1 MQIPLDYY
9 RILGLPIQ
17 ATADQLK
24 QAHRDRGLQ
33 LPRREFSTAAIEA
46 RKQLIDDAYSV
57 LSNPDRRRDYDSKFL
72 ASAYTVDMAPE
83 PLLEARNSGL
93 EVSADLGEAALRSL
107 ATEPG
112 GSEAQSS
119 KIEIESDQ
127 LVGALLLLLELGEY
141 EQVLQLGQPQLSNPY
156 ASADGGMPPPD
167 SAQADVVLTLALA
180 CLELGREQW
189 QQRQYEVAAES
200 LQTGHELLARGNHFP
215 NLRAE
220 IQTELYKLRPYR
232 VLELLARP
240 LDQTRERRQ
249 GIKLLKAMLEDRGG
263 IEGTE
268 DDLSGLAID
277 DFLRFIQQLR
287 DYLTASEQQELFE
300 HEARRP
306 SPVATYLTVYALL
319 ARGFARHQPALV
331 RRAKQLLLRLGAQQ
345 DVHLEQAV
353 CALLLG
359 QTEEANRALEMSQEY
374 EPLAYIREHSRQS
387 PDLLPGLC
395 LYAERWLKDEL
406 FPHFRDFKN
415 QEATLK
421 DYFADAQVQAYLET
435 MPTGPT
441 EARSPQF
448 PATATAP
455 PGTDQYANVHYSD
468 DQYSETR
475 YADGQYLGP
484 QYSGTQYSSAQV
496 PTIEGSLPIG
506 APTMP
511 SPPAS
516 RRDEGPN
523 QRSKAS
529 YGNGSNGY
537 NGNGYTSSADA
548 APSHNGNGN
557 GRLGPAA
564 LQDEQADP
572 TPPDFRRAALHDENL
587 SVAERVAQL
596 SPEGKMAGAGIARD
610 ADSKR
615 EAPKRGALKRE
626 VSKREVSKRGAP
638 KPSDR
643 AAAPRERRASASDPG
658 TLAPGQAFSSENAEL
673 RRDRPAAPRW
683 GRLALVGLA
692 GIVGVGILGF
702 GTMRALGWVAGVFS
716 GPRISGQP
724 LAIRLDQPAFE
735 IPDAPPAPTEIG
747 VNDMAGRVINEW
759 LEIKRGALGE
769 SYQGDRLDDILLE
782 PVLTQ
787 WRRRADAAAAESWYW
802 EYEHTVEIESVSP
815 DDPTADQLQAIALV
829 SEQARLFEFGV
840 ENTSAA
846 YNDTLRMQYDLV
858 RQDGKWFVQGMSK
871 LADAN

>member
-46 RKQLIDDAYSV
+46 RKQLIDEAYTV
-57 LSNPDRRRDYDSKFL
+57 LSDRDRRRDYDSKFL
-72 ASAYTVDMAPE
+72 VSAYTVDMADPLPE
-83 PLLEARNSGL
+83 SRTPGL
-93 EVSADLGEAALRSL
+93 EVSADVGEAALRSL

-141 EQVLQLGQPQLSNPY
+141 EQVLQLGQPQLGNPY
-156 ASADGGMPPPD
+156 ASGGLAPPEP
-167 SAQADVVLTLALA
+167 AQDDVVLILALA

-189 QQRQYEVAAES
+189 QQRQYEIAAES

-220 IQTELYKLRPYR
+220 IQAELYKLRPYR

-249 GIKLLKAMLEDRGG
+249 GLKLLKAMLEDRGG

-359 QTEEANRALEMSQEY
+359 QTEEANRALELSQEY

-406 FPHFRDFKN
+406 FPHFRDFKD

-435 MPTGPT
+435 MPAGSGGDLRS
-441 EARSPQF
+441 EARPLGHPPQTAQA
-448 PATATAP
+448 PLTATA
-455 PGTDQYANVHYSD
+455 GASQFAV
-468 DQYSETR
+468 
-475 YADGQYLGP
+475 
-484 QYSGTQYSSAQV
+484 AQF
-496 PTIEGSLPIG
+496 PTVEGSLPIG
-506 APTMP
+506 APIMP
-511 SPPAS
+511 NPAPVRRSTPAS
-516 RRDEGPN
+516 AP
-523 QRSKAS
+523 S
-529 YGNGSNGY
+529 GY
-537 NGNGYTSSADA
+537 SSNGNGAYPRTTQAR
-548 APSHNGNGN
+548 NGN
-557 GRLGPAA
+557 GRPSQPEPWASRLAGESPAEA
-564 LQDEQADP
+564 EFRSGQGDED
-572 TPPDFRRAALHDENL
+572 DL

-596 SPEGKMAGAGIARD
+596 SPDGKMT
-610 ADSKR
+610 
-615 EAPKRGALKRE
+615 APGSETPTKP
-626 VSKREVSKRGAP
+626 AP
-638 KPSDR
+638 
-643 AAAPRERRASASDPG
+643 ERRPQPPAPA
-658 TLAPGQAFSSENAEL
+658 TLAPGQALSPAMASG
-673 RRDRPAAPRW
+673 RRSRGAPNW
-683 GRLALVGLA
+683 GRLALVGAA
-692 GIVGVGILGF
+692 GVLGVGILGF
-702 GTMRALGWVAGVFS
+702 GTMRALGWVSGVFS

-724 LAIRLDQPAFE
+724 LAIRVDQPAFE
-735 IPDAPPAPTEIG
+735 IPEAPAAPTEIG
-747 VNDMAGRVINEW
+747 VNDMASRVINEW

-787 WRRRADAAAAESWYW
+787 WTRRADAATAESWYW
-802 EYEHTVEIESVSP
+802 EYEHNVEIESVTP
-815 DDPTADQLQAIALV
+815 DDPTADSLQAIAVV
-829 SEQARLFEFGV
+829 SEKARLFEFGV
-840 ENTSAA
+840 ENANAA
-846 YNDTLRMQYDLV
+846 YDDTLRMQYDLV
-858 RQDGKWFVQGMSK
+858 RQDGKWYIKGMNK
-871 LADAN
+871 LGDL

>member
-17 ATADQLK
+17 ATAGQLQ

-33 LPRREFSTAAIEA
+33 LPRREFSTSAIEA
-46 RKQLIDDAYSV
+46 RKQLIDEAYAV
-57 LSNPDRRRDYDSKFL
+57 LSDGDHRRDYDSKFL

-83 PLLEARNSGL
+83 PIPEGRISGL
-93 EVSADLGEAALRSL
+93 GLTADAGEEALRSL

-127 LVGALLLLLELGEY
+127 LVGALLLLLEMGEY
-141 EQVLQLGQPQLSNPY
+141 EQVLQLGQPLISNPY
-156 ASADGGMPPPD
+156 GSEATADPGKE
-167 SAQADVVLTLALA
+167 DVVLTLALA

-189 QQRQYEVAAES
+189 QQRHYEIAAES
-200 LQTGHELLARGNHFP
+200 LQTGHELLAQGNHFSAI
-215 NLRAE
+215 RAE

-353 CALLLG
+353 CSLLLG
-359 QTEEANRALEMSQEY
+359 QTEEANRALELSQEY

-406 FPHFRDFKN
+406 FPHFRDFKD

-435 MPTGPT
+435 MPGGPAA
-441 EARSPQF
+441 EPQF
-448 PATATAP
+448 PVAAP
-455 PGTDQYANVHYSD
+455 GAYGAAQRAA
-468 DQYSETR
+468 DQYSTSQFPP
-475 YADGQYLGP
+475 GQL
-484 QYSGTQYSSAQV
+484 

-511 SPPAS
+511 NPVVTARRAEPPPAYGPSSNGNGTRVGFGSAPARNGRPPRAQAPKPVDLGVDHGDRPRGDSQRGDLRRDDS
-516 RRDEGPN
+516 RRD
-523 QRSKAS
+523 
-529 YGNGSNGY
+529 
-537 NGNGYTSSADA
+537 D
-548 APSHNGNGN
+548 
-557 GRLGPAA
+557 
-564 LQDEQADP
+564 
-572 TPPDFRRAALHDENL
+572 L
-587 SVAERVAQL
+587 SMAERVAQM
-596 SPEGKMAGAGIARD
+596 SPEGKMT
-610 ADSKR
+610 
-615 EAPKRGALKRE
+615 APGDKP
-626 VSKREVSKRGAP
+626 AP
-638 KPSDR
+638 DR
-643 AAAPRERRASASDPG
+643 RPQPPEPV
-658 TLAPGQAFSSENAEL
+658 TLAPGQAFPPEVAA
-673 RRDRPAAPRW
+673 RRDRSTSPHW
-683 GRLALVGLA
+683 GRVALVGA
-692 GIVGVGILGF
+692 VGVVGIGILGF
-702 GTMRALGWVAGVFS
+702 GTMRALGWVAGAFS

-735 IPDAPPAPTEIG
+735 IPEVPPAPAEIG

-759 LEIKRGALGE
+759 LEVKRGALGD
-769 SYQGDRLDDILLE
+769 SYQGDRLDDILLA
-782 PVLTQ
+782 PVLAQ
-787 WRRRADAAAAESWYW
+787 WQRRADAAAAESWYW
-802 EYEHTVEIESVSP
+802 EYEHSVEVESVSP
-815 DDPTADQLQAIALV
+815 DDPTADQLQAVAVV
-829 SEQARLFEFGV
+829 SEQAKLFEFGV
-840 ENTSAA
+840 ENIGAA

-858 RQDGKWFVQGMSK
+858 RQDGNWYIQGMNK
-871 LADAN
+871 LADL

>member
-17 ATADQLK
+17 ATANQLA

-33 LPRREFSTAAIEA
+33 LPRREFSAAAIDA
-46 RKQLIDDAYSV
+46 RKQLIDEAYAV
-57 LSNPDRRRDYDSKFL
+57 LSDRDRRRDYDSKFL
-72 ASAYTVDMAPE
+72 ASAYTVDMGPD
-83 PLLEARNSGL
+83 PLIEGRIPGL
-93 EVSADLGEAALRSL
+93 EVSADVGEAALRSL

-127 LVGALLLLLELGEY
+127 LAGALLLLLELGEY

-156 ASADGGMPPPD
+156 ANGGMASPAP
-167 SAQADVVLTLALA
+167 AQDDIVLTLALA

-189 QQRQYEVAAES
+189 QQRQYEITAES

-215 NLRAE
+215 AIRAE

-232 VLELLARP
+232 ILELLARP

-249 GIKLLKAMLEDRGG
+249 GLKLLKAMLEDRGG
-263 IEGTE
+263 IEGNE

-331 RRAKQLLLRLGAQQ
+331 RRAKQLLLRLGGQQ

-359 QTEEANRALEMSQEY
+359 QTEEANRALELSQEY

-406 FPHFRDFKN
+406 FPHFRDFKD

-421 DYFADAQVQAYLET
+421 DYFADTQVQAYLET
-435 MPTGPT
+435 MPSSPGAT
-441 EARSPQF
+441 EPSWSQAGAQGSSNPF
-448 PATATAP
+448 PASA
-455 PGTDQYANVHYSD
+455 
-468 DQYSETR
+468 
-475 YADGQYLGP
+475 
-484 QYSGTQYSSAQV
+484 SAQGAAAQFSTAQF

-511 SPPAS
+511 VTPSRRGAPPAA
-516 RRDEGPN
+516 RTD
-523 QRSKAS
+523 RS
-529 YGNGSNGY
+529 NGSNGSGSY
-537 NGNGYTSSADA
+537 SIPAPARNGTPTRNGTLTRSDTPTRNGTPTRSDIPTRNGNSRPSQPDPWTEPVDLAGAPAGPGA
-548 APSHNGNGN
+548 AGF
-557 GRLGPAA
+557 
-564 LQDEQADP
+564 
-572 TPPDFRRAALHDENL
+572 DFRENEPDDL

-596 SPEGKMAGAGIARD
+596 SPEGRMTAAGDREAQSPSSDPPPRG
-610 ADSKR
+610 KR
-615 EAPKRGALKRE
+615 EK
-626 VSKREVSKRGAP
+626 
-638 KPSDR
+638 R
-643 AAAPRERRASASDPG
+643 AAAIAAADAALPPGQKAFPDIVVSNPRDRRA
-658 TLAPGQAFSSENAEL
+658 APH
-673 RRDRPAAPRW
+673 W
-683 GRLALVGLA
+683 GRLALVGAA
-692 GIVGVGILGF
+692 GIVGISILGF
-702 GTMRALGWVAGVFS
+702 GTMRALSWVTSALS

-724 LAIRLDQPAFE
+724 LAISIAQPAFD
-735 IPDAPPAPTEIG
+735 IPEAPPAPTEIG
-747 VNDMAGRVINEW
+747 VNDMASQVINEW
-759 LEIKRGALGE
+759 LEIKRQALGKD
-769 SYQGDRLDDILLE
+769 YQGDRLDDILLE

-787 WRRRADAAAAESWYW
+787 WTRRANAAAQESWYW
-802 EYEHTVEIESVSP
+802 EYEHNVEVESVTP
-815 DDPTADQLQAIALV
+815 DDPTADQLQAVAVV
-829 SEQARLFEFGV
+829 SEKARLFEFGV
-840 ENTSAA
+840 ENTSAS
-846 YNDTLRMQYDLV
+846 YDDTLRMQYDLV
-858 RQDGKWFVQGMSK
+858 RQDGKWFVKGMNK
-871 LADAN
+871 LANTN

>member
-17 ATADQLK
+17 ATADQLA

-33 LPRREFSTAAIEA
+33 LPRREFSATAIEA
-46 RKQLIDDAYSV
+46 RKQLIDEAYAV
-57 LSNPDRRRDYDSKFL
+57 LSDRDRRRDYDSKFL

-83 PLLEARNSGL
+83 PLPQGRTAGL
-93 EVSADLGEAALRSL
+93 EVSADVGEAALRSL

-156 ASADGGMPPPD
+156 ANGGMATPPP
-167 SAQADVVLTLALA
+167 AQDDVVLSLALA

-189 QQRQYEVAAES
+189 QQRQYEIAAES

-215 NLRAE
+215 AIRAE

-232 VLELLARP
+232 ILELLARP

-249 GIKLLKAMLEDRGG
+249 GLKLLKAMLEDRGG
-263 IEGTE
+263 IEGSD

-331 RRAKQLLLRLGAQQ
+331 RRAKQLLLRLGSQQ

-359 QTEEANRALEMSQEY
+359 QTEEANRALELSQEY

-406 FPHFRDFKN
+406 FPHFRDFKD
-415 QEATLK
+415 QDATLK

-435 MPTGPT
+435 MPTGPGPA
-441 EARSPQF
+441 EPHLSQPGAPGLGGQFSGAAPGQANPFPSAPQF
-448 PATATAP
+448 
-455 PGTDQYANVHYSD
+455 
-468 DQYSETR
+468 
-475 YADGQYLGP
+475 
-484 QYSGTQYSSAQV
+484 

-506 APTMP
+506 APSMP
-511 SPPAS
+511 APPA
-516 RRDEGPN
+516 RRSAPPPDRYDGG
-523 QRSKAS
+523 
-529 YGNGSNGY
+529 YGGSGY
-537 NGNGYTSSADA
+537 SSPGSPSNNGNGTYPPAAPA
-548 APSHNGNGN
+548 APSRPRRDRPPRPQAGTD
-557 GRLGPAA
+557 RAEPADA
-564 LQDEQADP
+564 
-572 TPPDFRRAALHDENL
+572 RAAGFELPGEDDL

-596 SPEGKMAGAGIARD
+596 SPEGRMTA
-610 ADSKR
+610 ADSR
-615 EAPKRGALKRE
+615 EAASPPPNPPRRTTI
-626 VSKREVSKRGAP
+626 
-638 KPSDR
+638 
-643 AAAPRERRASASDPG
+643 AAVDTA
-658 TLAPGQAFSSENAEL
+658 LAPGQALSPAMAAGS
-673 RRDRPAAPRW
+673 RDRRSSSTPRW
-683 GRLALVGLA
+683 GRLALVGAA
-692 GIVGVGILGF
+692 GIVGIGILGF
-702 GTMRALGWVAGVFS
+702 GTMRALGWVTSAFS

-724 LAIRLDQPAFE
+724 LAIRVDQPAFE
-735 IPDAPPAPTEIG
+735 IPEAPPAPAEIG
-747 VNDMAGRVINEW
+747 VNDMAARVINEW
-759 LEIKRGALGE
+759 LATKRAALGKD
-769 SYQGDRLDDILLE
+769 YQGDRLDDILLE

-787 WRRRADAAAAESWYW
+787 WARRADAAAAENWYW
-802 EYEHTVEIESVSP
+802 EYEHTVEVESVSP
-815 DDPTADQLQAIALV
+815 DDPTADELQAIARV
-829 SEQARLFEFGV
+829 SERARLFEYGV
-840 ENTSAA
+840 ENVGAA
-846 YNDTLRMQYDLV
+846 YDDTLRMQYDLV
-858 RQDGKWFVQGMSK
+858 RQDGRWFVRGMTK

>member
-24 QAHRDRGLQ
+24 QAHRDRSLQ
-33 LPRREFSTAAIEA
+33 LPRREFSSAAIEA
-46 RKQLIDDAYSV
+46 RKHLIDEAYAV
-57 LSNPDRRRDYDSKFL
+57 LSDAERRRDYDSKFL
-72 ASAYTVDMAPE
+72 ASAYTVDMEPDPQPE
-83 PLLEARNSGL
+83 VRPGQALTLDA
-93 EVSADLGEAALRSL
+93 GEAALRSL

-112 GSEAQSS
+112 GSEVQSS
-119 KIEIESDQ
+119 KIEIDSDQ

-141 EQVLQLGQPQLSNPY
+141 EQVLQLGQSQISNPY
-156 ASADGGMPPPD
+156 ASDGAAIPD
-167 SAQADVVLTLALA
+167 PGQEDVVLTLALA

-189 QQRQYEVAAES
+189 QQRQYEVAADS
-200 LQTGHELLARGNHFP
+200 LQTGHELLARGNYFS

-232 VLELLARP
+232 VLELLARS

-249 GIKLLKAMLEDRGG
+249 GLKLLKAMLEDRGG

-359 QTEEANRALEMSQEY
+359 QTDEANRALELSQEY

-406 FPHFRDFKN
+406 FPHFRDFKD

-435 MPTGPT
+435 MPVGSPT
-441 EARSPQF
+441 ETRGAQLGATQF
-448 PATATAP
+448 PVAAAA
-455 PGTDQYANVHYSD
+455 GA
-468 DQYSETR
+468 
-475 YADGQYLGP
+475 
-484 QYSGTQYSSAQV
+484 AQF
-496 PTIEGSLPIG
+496 PTIAGSLPID

-511 SPPAS
+511 NPAATAQRVGPPPA
-516 RRDEGPN
+516 GPTD
-523 QRSKAS
+523 SA
-529 YGNGSNGY
+529 GY
-537 NGNGYTSSADA
+537 SGNGYTAYPGA
-548 APSHNGNGN
+548 AQARNGNGN
-557 GRLGPAA
+557 GRFYSPSKRPSPPTADRLETPARERR
-564 LQDEQADP
+564 QDPNVD
-572 TPPDFRRAALHDENL
+572 DL

-596 SPEGKMAGAGIARD
+596 SPEGQM
-610 ADSKR
+610 
-615 EAPKRGALKRE
+615 
-626 VSKREVSKRGAP
+626 
-638 KPSDR
+638 
-643 AAAPRERRASASDPG
+643 AAPNSDPAIPAKKRRSHPPEAAS
-658 TLAPGQAFSSENAEL
+658 LAPGQAFSP
-673 RRDRPAAPRW
+673 DTAPGRQSRSASPHW
-683 GRLALVGLA
+683 GRLALVGAA
-692 GIVGVGILGF
+692 GVVGVGILGF
-702 GTMRALGWVAGVFS
+702 GTMRALGWVTAAFS

-724 LAIRLDQPAFE
+724 LAISLDQPAFE
-735 IPDAPPAPTEIG
+735 IPEAPPAAAEIG
-747 VNDMAGRVINEW
+747 VTDMANRVISEW
-759 LEIKRGALGE
+759 LEVKQAALGKD
-769 SYQGDRLDDILLE
+769 YQGDRLGDILLE

-787 WRRRADAAAAESWYW
+787 WQRRADAAVQENWYW
-802 EYEHTVEIESVSP
+802 EYKHTVEVESVTP
-815 DDPTADQLQAIALV
+815 DDPTVDQLQAIAVV
-829 SEQARLFEFGV
+829 SEKAQLFEFGV
-840 ENTSAA
+840 ENTGAA
-846 YNDTLRMQYDLV
+846 YDDTLRMQYDLV
-858 RQDGKWFVQGMSK
+858 RQDGKWYVQGMTK
-871 LADAN
+871 LADVN

>member
-17 ATADQLK
+17 ANADQLA

-33 LPRREFSTAAIEA
+33 LPRREFSAAAIEA
-46 RKQLIDDAYSV
+46 RKQLIDEAYRV
-57 LSNPDRRRDYDSKFL
+57 LSDRDRRRDYDSKFL
-72 ASAYTVDMAPE
+72 ANAYTLDMAPE
-83 PLLEARNSGL
+83 PLPEGRIPGL
-93 EVSADLGEAALRSL
+93 AVSADAGEAALRSL

-156 ASADGGMPPPD
+156 ANGGMASPAP
-167 SAQADVVLTLALA
+167 AQDDVVLTLALA

-189 QQRQYEVAAES
+189 QQHQYEIAAES

-232 VLELLARP
+232 ILELLARP

-249 GIKLLKAMLEDRGG
+249 GLKLLKAMLEDRGG
-263 IEGTE
+263 IEGSE

-331 RRAKQLLLRLGAQQ
+331 RRAKQLLLRLGGQQ

-359 QTEEANRALEMSQEY
+359 QTEEANRALELSQEY

-406 FPHFRDFKN
+406 FPHFRDFKD
-415 QEATLK
+415 QQATLK
-421 DYFADAQVQAYLET
+421 DYFADVQVQAYLET
-435 MPTGPT
+435 MPS
-441 EARSPQF
+441 SPGAAEPQWSQS
-448 PATATAP
+448 AAQGGQSHSVSSAP
-455 PGTDQYANVHYSD
+455 PGPGH
-468 DQYSETR
+468 
-475 YADGQYLGP
+475 P
-484 QYSGTQYSSAQV
+484 F

-511 SPPAS
+511 NPVTPTRRRAPAVA
-516 RRDEGPN
+516 RPEGG
-523 QRSKAS
+523 
-529 YGNGSNGY
+529 YVSNDNSTY
-537 NGNGYTSSADA
+537 A
-548 APSHNGNGN
+548 APTRNGK
-557 GRLGPAA
+557 GRPAQPDLWVEPPDGGDNDVAA
-564 LQDEQADP
+564 LGVRDDG
-572 TPPDFRRAALHDENL
+572 HDDL

-596 SPEGKMAGAGIARD
+596 SPEGKMTVA
-610 ADSKR
+610 SSR
-615 EAPKRGALKRE
+615 EAQDSSSAPPPKGKRGK
-626 VSKREVSKRGAP
+626 
-638 KPSDR
+638 R
-643 AAAPRERRASASDPG
+643 AAAIAAADAALP
-658 TLAPGQAFSSENAEL
+658 PGQQAFPDLVAPKTRGRS
-673 RRDRPAAPRW
+673 AAPRW
-683 GRLALVGLA
+683 GRLAIVGAAAIL
-692 GIVGVGILGF
+692 GVGILGF
-702 GTMRALGWVAGVFS
+702 GTMRALGWVTSAFN

-724 LAIRLDQPAFE
+724 LAVRLDQPAFE
-735 IPDAPPAPTEIG
+735 IPEAPPAPTEIG
-747 VNDMAGRVINEW
+747 VNDMAGRIINEW
-759 LEIKRGALGE
+759 LEIKRGALGKD
-769 SYQGDRLDDILLE
+769 YQGDRLDDILLE

-787 WRRRADAAAAESWYW
+787 WKRRADAAAQESWYW
-802 EYEHTVEIESVSP
+802 EYEHNVEIEAVSP
-815 DDPTADQLQAIALV
+815 DDPTAEQLQAIAVV
-829 SEQARLFEFGV
+829 SEKARLFEFGV
-840 ENTSAA
+840 ENANAA
-846 YNDTLRMQYDLV
+846 YDDTLRMQYDLV
-858 RQDGKWFVQGMSK
+858 RQDGKWFVQGMNK
-871 LADAN
+871 LADTN

>member
-46 RKQLIDDAYSV
+46 RKQLIDEAYTV
-57 LSNPDRRRDYDSKFL
+57 LSDRDRRRNYDSRFL
-72 ASAYTVDMAPE
+72 ASAYTVDMASE
-83 PLLEARNSGL
+83 PLAEGRISGL
-93 EVSADLGEAALRSL
+93 EVSADAGEAALRSL

-112 GSEAQSS
+112 GSDAQSS

-141 EQVLQLGQPQLSNPY
+141 EQVLQLGQPQLVNPY
-156 ASADGGMPPPD
+156 ASGGLATPEP
-167 SAQADVVLTLALA
+167 AQDDVVLTLALA

-189 QQRQYEVAAES
+189 QQRQYEIAAES

-215 NLRAE
+215 AIRAE

-249 GIKLLKAMLEDRGG
+249 GLKLLKTMLEDRGG
-263 IEGTE
+263 IEGSE

-406 FPHFRDFKN
+406 FPHFRDFKE

-421 DYFADAQVQAYLET
+421 DYFADVQVQAYLET
-435 MPTGPT
+435 MPAGSGA
-441 EARSPQF
+441 ELRSESHQPAVSQGGLGQASLTTASGAGQF
-448 PATATAP
+448 STA
-455 PGTDQYANVHYSD
+455 QF
-468 DQYSETR
+468 
-475 YADGQYLGP
+475 
-484 QYSGTQYSSAQV
+484 

-511 SPPAS
+511 NPANPSVQGTRRRPPEPAQS
-516 RRDEGPN
+516 
-523 QRSKAS
+523 S
-529 YGNGSNGY
+529 
-537 NGNGYTSSADA
+537 NGNGAYPKPA
-548 APSHNGNGN
+548 ARNSN
-557 GRLGPAA
+557 GRPSQPEPRLRLTEENISDPELRSGYA
-564 LQDEQADP
+564 DED
-572 TPPDFRRAALHDENL
+572 DL

-596 SPEGKMAGAGIARD
+596 SPEGKMTAPG
-610 ADSKR
+610 S
-615 EAPKRGALKRE
+615 EAPTKPGA
-626 VSKREVSKRGAP
+626 
-638 KPSDR
+638 
-643 AAAPRERRASASDPG
+643 ERRSEPEPTA
-658 TLAPGQAFSSENAEL
+658 LAPGQALLPAVAPG
-673 RRDRPAAPRW
+673 RRSRGAAPHW
-683 GRLALVGLA
+683 GRLALVGA
-692 GIVGVGILGF
+692 VGVLGIGILGF
-702 GTMRALGWVAGVFS
+702 GTMQALGWVTSAFS
-716 GPRISGQP
+716 GPRISGRP
-724 LAIRLDQPAFE
+724 LAIRVDQPAFE
-735 IPDAPPAPTEIG
+735 IPEAPTAPTEIG

-787 WRRRADAAAAESWYW
+787 WTRRADAAAAESWYW
-802 EYEHTVEIESVSP
+802 EYEHKVEIESVTP
-815 DDPTADQLQAIALV
+815 DDPTADNLQAIAVV
-829 SEQARLFEFGV
+829 SEQAKLFEFGV
-840 ENTSAA
+840 ENANAA

-858 RQDGKWFVQGMSK
+858 RQDGKWYIKGMNK
-871 LADAN
+871 LADVN

>member
-46 RKQLIDDAYSV
+46 RKQLIDEAYTV
-57 LSNPDRRRDYDSKFL
+57 LSDRDRRRNYDSRFL

-83 PLLEARNSGL
+83 PLPEGRIPGL
-93 EVSADLGEAALRSL
+93 EVSADAGEAALRSL

-141 EQVLQLGQPQLSNPY
+141 EQVLQLGQPQLVNPY
-156 ASADGGMPPPD
+156 ASGGLATPEP
-167 SAQADVVLTLALA
+167 AQDDVVLTLALA

-189 QQRQYEVAAES
+189 QQRQYEIAAES

-215 NLRAE
+215 NIRAE

-249 GIKLLKAMLEDRGG
+249 GLKLLKTMLEDRGG
-263 IEGTE
+263 IEGSE

-406 FPHFRDFKN
+406 FPHFRDFKD

-421 DYFADAQVQAYLET
+421 DYFADVQVQAYLET
-435 MPTGPT
+435 MPTGSGA
-441 EARSPQF
+441 ELRSESRQPPAPQGVFEQTSLTNASGTGQF
-448 PATATAP
+448 PTA
-455 PGTDQYANVHYSD
+455 QF
-468 DQYSETR
+468 
-475 YADGQYLGP
+475 
-484 QYSGTQYSSAQV
+484 

-511 SPPAS
+511 NPANPSVQGARRRPPEPVHGSS
-516 RRDEGPN
+516 RRPPEPAHT
-523 QRSKAS
+523 S
-529 YGNGSNGY
+529 
-537 NGNGYTSSADA
+537 NGNGAYPTPTAR
-548 APSHNGNGN
+548 NGN
-557 GRLGPAA
+557 GRPSQPEPRLRLAEDHSPDPEPRSDY
-564 LQDEQADP
+564 DEDDL
-572 TPPDFRRAALHDENL
+572 T
-587 SVAERVAQL
+587 VAERVAQL
-596 SPEGKMAGAGIARD
+596 SPEGKMTAPGG
-610 ADSKR
+610 
-615 EAPKRGALKRE
+615 EAPTKPLPERR
-626 VSKREVSKRGAP
+626 P
-638 KPSDR
+638 KPG
-643 AAAPRERRASASDPG
+643 PRPRPEPTALATGQALPPAV
-658 TLAPGQAFSSENAEL
+658 APG
-673 RRDRPAAPRW
+673 RRNRGTAPHW
-683 GRLALVGLA
+683 GRVALVGAA
-692 GIVGVGILGF
+692 GVLGIGILAF
-702 GTMRALGWVAGVFS
+702 GTMQALGWVTSAFS
-716 GPRISGQP
+716 GPRISGRP
-724 LAIRLDQPAFE
+724 LAIRVDQPAFE
-735 IPDAPPAPTEIG
+735 IPEAPPAPTEIG

-759 LEIKRGALGE
+759 LDIKRGALGD

-787 WRRRADAAAAESWYW
+787 WTRRADAAAAESWYW
-802 EYEHTVEIESVSP
+802 EYEHNVEIESVTP
-815 DDPTADQLQAIALV
+815 DDPTADNLQAIAVV
-829 SEQARLFEFGV
+829 SEQAKLFEFGV
-840 ENTSAA
+840 ENADAA

-858 RQDGKWFVQGMSK
+858 RQDGKWYIKGMNK
-871 LADAN
+871 LADVN